1 MGRCKAGNDQRTRRA
16 AGHGHAISALAGC
29 HRACMK
35 PRNGR
40 ARSHDAPAGDTMG
53 ELHRS
58 FQQQRA
64 DRRALC
70 RPRSRLCATSAV
82 ARSLA
87 GPQMTSV
94 EPGPALQ
101 AHTVSLNSGAAS
113 PVVPHPHRS
122 TYRACSAVSHDGA
135 RAQGEERTSL
145 RAGSA
150 GLKRNAN
157 LSRAGP
163 EGYIEN
169 LARSRCPH
177 RVSRL
182 HSIARRNKQ
191 RWSYGGL

>member
-1 MGRCKAGNDQRTRRA
+1 MVGCKAGNDQRTRRA

-29 HRACMK
+29 HRACLK

-53 ELHRS
+53 ELRRS
-58 FQQQRA
+58 FQQQRGPPCVMQA
-64 DRRALC
+64 
-70 RPRSRLCATSAV
+70 RSRLCATSAV

-87 GPQMTSV
+87 GPRMTSV

-157 LSRAGP
+157 LSRAGLKD
-163 EGYIEN
+163 I
-169 LARSRCPH
+169 SRTGTQPLSAPRQQTAFYCP
-177 RVSRL
+177 
-182 HSIARRNKQ
+182 A
-191 RWSYGGL
+191 